1 MLFLT
6 VNGMSERFDQI
17 KFGRGGYP
25 RTPAHGTAFLNLATG
40 NLHVYF
46 NFKLSKFPSV
56 EKG

>member
-25 RTPAHGTAFLNLATG
+25 RTAAHGTAFLNLATG

-46 NFKLSKFPSV
+46 NFKLSKFPS
-56 EKG
+56 G